1 MKCKRL
7 FLNVEEIININLNYY
22 AGNKLMTSRETFL
35 ITKGN
40 EKLKDQHQTNC
51 HFQLT
56 VFICRAYID
65 FKHPWSPDCM
75 PQALFLVYII

>member
-40 EKLKDQHQTNC
+40 EKLKDQHQEIATFN
-51 HFQLT
+51 
-56 VFICRAYID
+56 
-65 FKHPWSPDCM
+65 
-75 PQALFLVYII
+75 